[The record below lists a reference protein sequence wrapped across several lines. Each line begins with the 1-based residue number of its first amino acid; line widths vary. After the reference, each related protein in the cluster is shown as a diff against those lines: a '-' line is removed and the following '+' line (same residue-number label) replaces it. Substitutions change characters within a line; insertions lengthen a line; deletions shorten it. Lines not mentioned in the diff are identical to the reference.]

1 MTTAGRGRR
10 PVKGRFR
17 LTSTGSALAHILP
30 SFVIDRR
37 MWSGA
42 EPSFVVQSIR
52 TLDVQD
58 ASELRYAAA
67 MTTWVRWTF
76 QPACGAGPSTGG
88 STGPSAPDQT
98 AAIPL
103 LRQSG
108 QSQSTVARTFGV
120 SRQTI
125 WRAERTE

>member
-1 MTTAGRGRR
+1 M
-10 PVKGRFR
+10 
-17 LTSTGSALAHILP
+17 TSTGSALAHILP

-37 MWSGA
+37 MWSSA
-42 EPSFVVQSIR
+42 QPSFVVQSIR

-67 MTTWVRWTF
+67 LTTSVRWTF
-76 QPACGAGPSTGG
+76 QPTCGAVPATEG
-88 STGPSAPDQT
+88 STGPSAPNQT
-98 AAIPL
+98 AAIRL

-108 QSQSTVARTFGV
+108 QSQSAVARTFGV

-125 WRAERTE
+125 CRAEQTE